1 MLMPYKMV
9 VPYHIKA
16 EEGKRTKELE
26 YPNFR

>member
-1 MLMPYKMV
+1 MV